1 MNRNIVFILF
11 GIIILLT
18 SALGVAKVNENPLSG
33 TWNCQSKGGPDGP
46 MTFTLRLQQ
55 DGESVSGNV
64 SSPIGDAQISSGTLK
79 QGSLEIHINT
89 DEGNYILL
97 AKFDNGT
104 LSGTWTHESD
114 KGTWEGKKEATSSH

>member
-1 MNRNIVFILF
+1 MKRNFIFVFIGITLLF
-11 GIIILLT
+11 TASLAIPTDKEGPLT
-18 SALGVAKVNENPLSG
+18 G

-64 SSPIGDAQISSGTLK
+64 SSPIGDARISSGTLK

-89 DEGNYILL
+89 DEGDYILL
-97 AKFDNGT
+97 AKFDKGT
-104 LSGTWTHESD
+104 LSGTWTHNNE
-114 KGTWEGKKEATSSH
+114 KGTWDGSRSAPK